1 MQLQASHLASVWPS
15 FPTHKIGDTH
25 LLTLWSESNE
35 LMHVK
40 YLNTVWCRRSANLIL
55 ALLLQWPKSSFWFTI
70 CYGKPRTNFS
80 QYFLLCWKYV
90 SPSQICKSYKWIPDM
105 VSGTRSTPY
114 MSFKSIFYHLSF
126 KQHYIKLYFH
136 LFLEYLDHSFT
147 VVHNML
153 YSPPI
158 LWCSACLLLHKQT
171 LAYFSVLWER
181 F

>member
-1 MQLQASHLASVWPS
+1 
-15 FPTHKIGDTH
+15 
-25 LLTLWSESNE
+25 
-35 LMHVK
+35 
-40 YLNTVWCRRSANLIL
+40 
-55 ALLLQWPKSSFWFTI
+55 
-70 CYGKPRTNFS
+70 
-80 QYFLLCWKYV
+80 
-90 SPSQICKSYKWIPDM
+90 M

-181 F
+181 FWCCYFHVHRIHQEHGWRKYLSLMGGSAGECPDLPEPLFWLGGRCYLHIMECQLFQFSTLEV